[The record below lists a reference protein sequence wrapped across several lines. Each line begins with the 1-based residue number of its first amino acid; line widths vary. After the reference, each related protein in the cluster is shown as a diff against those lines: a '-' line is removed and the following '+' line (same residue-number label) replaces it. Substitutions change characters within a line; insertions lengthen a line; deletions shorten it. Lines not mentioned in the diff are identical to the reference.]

1 MDYGR
6 GIVIAKIRIIGG
18 KWRGR
23 KLFSPDVKELRP
35 TTDRVRETVFNWLMQ
50 DVEGASCLDLY
61 AGTGAL
67 GWEALSRG
75 AQFVT
80 FVEKDKK
87 LSMQLKQHQVA
98 LDVTQTSKVYYQDS
112 TIWLKKNI
120 NSKPFDIIFIDPP
133 FSHDIYPILNSLNNK
148 QYLHEQ
154 TVLYIEQG
162 QALDVANLPGNWD
175 IMKQKNTGQ
184 VHYYLVQNKEGVWKS
199 S

>member
-50 DVEGASCLDLY
+50 DVVGACCLDLY

-98 LDVTQTSKVYYQDS
+98 LDVTQTSKVYHQDS

-120 NSKPFDIIFIDPP
+120 NSRPFDIIFVDPP
-133 FSHDIYPILNSLNNK
+133 FSHDIYPILDSLNNK
-148 QYLHEQ
+148 QYLQDQ
-154 TVLYIEQG
+154 TLLYIEQG

>member
-1 MDYGR
+1 VDYGR

-50 DVEGASCLDLY
+50 DVVGACCLDLY

-98 LDVTQTSKVYYQDS
+98 LDVTQTSKVYHQDS

-120 NSKPFDIIFIDPP
+120 NSRPFDIIFVDPP
-133 FSHDIYPILNSLNNK
+133 FSHDIYPILDSLNNK
-148 QYLHEQ
+148 QYLQDQ
-154 TVLYIEQG
+154 TLLYIEQG